1 MKDELDFSG
10 IAGVNKLIHEPARV
24 SIMTLLSVIEEA
36 DFIFV
41 MNRTG
46 LTQGNLS
53 SHLARLE
60 KAGLVNIEKTFKGKR
75 PHTLLRLSKKGE
87 KELTAYMT
95 SMKTFINRF

>member
-1 MKDELDFSG
+1 MKNELDFSG
-10 IAGVNKLIHEPARV
+10 IAGVNKLIHEPART
-24 SIMTLLSVIEEA
+24 SIMTLLSVVEEA

-60 KAGLVNIEKTFKGKR
+60 KAGLVNIVKTFKGKR
-75 PHTLLRLSKKGE
+75 PHTLLSLSRKGE
-87 KELTAYMT
+87 KELAAYLN